1 MVSRMIKSIARES
14 ENPFLCHSYGN
25 RNPTRFPPSREWRKK
40 NGNNETSNFAF
51 NNVYQNLLM
60 RFSDSLHCILRKWL
74 FFVKILFMENEL
86 QKNTGF
92 DKGRVK
98 LVIVFFMVMLFM
110 LASFLLTKT

>member
-1 MVSRMIKSIARES
+1 
-14 ENPFLCHSYGN
+14 
-25 RNPTRFPPSREWRKK
+25 
-40 NGNNETSNFAF
+40 
-51 NNVYQNLLM
+51 
-60 RFSDSLHCILRKWL
+60 
-74 FFVKILFMENEL
+74 MENEL